1 MAACLEACLEEAPGR
16 CSRHDRARGMM
27 QLARDTGIS
36 RDGLYK
42 ALPKDGNPT
51 FDNVLKVMRALGL
64 RFEAKAA

>member
-1 MAACLEACLEEAPGR
+1 MV
-16 CSRHDRARGMM
+16 

>member
-1 MAACLEACLEEAPGR
+1 MLSGLPGR
-16 CSRHDRARGMM
+16 STWPLLSARSRARAMV

-36 RDGLYK
+36 RDGQYK

-51 FDNVLKVMRALGL
+51 FDTVLKVMRALGL